1 MLEDTVL
8 EETSLE
14 TLDVDTELDDVAITV
29 DGEVEGVITDD
40 VMLADV
46 VMSVEVTIELDDT
59 LEDGAEDNIELDD
72 DLVLLE

>member
-46 VMSVEVTIELDDT
+46 VMSVEVAIELDDT

-72 DLVLLE
+72 DLVLLK

>member
-1 MLEDTVL
+1 VLEDTVL